1 MFNFFKE
8 KNDPESLEV
17 VRKLDQDLF
26 EQLLFEFKDEDFY
39 FNHRSPINLA
49 QIDMS
54 DPQPVK
60 RLIKIEEIDAVLIHA
75 EDMANM
81 FLINEYQPSKKT
93 LTLINNLRKISL
105 KSQIA
110 LYALLNKK
118 NRKQVI
124 RGSLDFEVSL
134 MLTHFK
140 SAIFL
145 IFHEIFETYD
155 IRVYPT
161 FRTKT
166 KEYVLA
172 YRHNQP

>member
-39 FNHRSPINLA
+39 FNHRSPVNLA

-60 RLIKIEEIDAVLIHA
+60 RLTKIEEIDAVFIHA

-81 FLINEYQPSKKT
+81 FLVNEYQPSKQT
-93 LTLINNLRKISL
+93 LTLINNLRRTSIETQL
-105 KSQIA
+105 A

-118 NRKQVI
+118 NRRQII
-124 RGSLDFEVSL
+124 RGSLDFEVSVI
-134 MLTHFK
+134 LTHFK
-140 SAIFL
+140 TRIFL
-145 IFHEIFETYD
+145 IFYEIFETYD

-166 KEYVLA
+166 NEFVLA
-172 YRHNQP
+172 SGHDQP